1 MLSRS
6 LVVLIISAM
15 LVEALADVSLVI
27 SAIKRLKD
35 AIQTAVKTFR
45 GNNSARRCENS
56 ADGPI
61 IVERPTQKNKTKSDV
76 IIDKYLKEIENCKA
90 LKQIDNALNFFS

>member
-6 LVVLIISAM
+6 LVVLIISAV
-15 LVEALADVSLVI
+15 LVEALADESLVI

-35 AIQTAVKTFR
+35 AIETAVKTFR
-45 GNNSARRCENS
+45 GNKSARRCEIS

-61 IVERPTQKNKTKSDV
+61 FERPTQKNKTKSDV
-76 IIDKYLKEIENCKA
+76 IIEKYLKELENCKA
-90 LKQIDNALNFFS
+90 LKQIDKALNFFS